1 MKAQWYRFQNAA
13 TDPTVAEIHIIDFIG
28 DWYQDAGN
36 RFWGENIGVTARAFV
51 DELAK
56 LPESVKALR
65 VHINSPGG
73 DVQAGIN
80 IANALREQAAKGRSV
95 ETVIDG
101 IAASIASVIA
111 MAGTRVSMADNAL
124 MMIHNPYSFSVG
136 TAAEMRKTAEV
147 LDAMRNQ
154 IVATYKWHATIDDA
168 DIVAMMDA
176 ETWMGA
182 DEALAAGFITEKVE
196 GLKAAASLPPVAV
209 AKLTVP
215 DAFKARFDAL
225 VAPAPKADAPAPTPA
240 PVAFDAAAVV
250 TACCDAGF
258 ADLAAELVRAQ
269 AAPDAVSAR
278 LEQARAERAAAQ
290 ARSEQITS
298 VCAKARVP
306 ELAAGY
312 IVGGMPV
319 DQVRAHLAVITAKLD
334 KVEIDGALPVDGQN
348 ARQKAA
354 ASWDA
359 VYARMKR

>member
-13 TDPTVAEIHIIDFIG
+13 TDPSIAEIHIIDFIG

-80 IANALREQAAKGRSV
+80 IANALREQTAKGRTV

-124 MMIHNPYSFSVG
+124 MMIHNPYSFNVG
-136 TAAEMRKTAEV
+136 TAAEMRKTADV

-168 DIVAMMDA
+168 DIIAMMDA

-196 GLKAAASLPPVAV
+196 GLQAAASLPPVAV

-215 DAFKARFDAL
+215 DAFRARFDAL
-225 VAPAPKADAPAPTPA
+225 VAPAPKTDPAPPA
-240 PVAFDAAAVV
+240 PAFDAAAVV
-250 TACCDAGF
+250 TACCEAGF
-258 ADLAAELVRAQ
+258 AELAADLVRAQ
-269 AAPDAVSAR
+269 ADTAAVTAR
-278 LEQARAERAAAQ
+278 LEQARADRAAAQ
-290 ARSEQITS
+290 ARVEQITS
-298 VCAKARVP
+298 VCATARVP

-312 IVGGMPV
+312 IAGGMPV
-319 DQVRAHLAVITAKLD
+319 DQVRAHLTVITAKLD
-334 KVEIDGALPVDGQN
+334 KVEIDGKLPLDGQN

-359 VYARMKR
+359 VFAPMRKQQ

>member
-13 TDPTVAEIHIIDFIG
+13 TDSTVAEIHIIDFIG

-80 IANALREQAAKGRSV
+80 IANALREQAAKGRTV

-124 MMIHNPYSFSVG
+124 MMIHNPYSFNVG
-136 TAAEMRKTAEV
+136 TAAEMRKTADV

-168 DIVAMMDA
+168 EIIAMMDA

-196 GLKAAASLPPVAV
+196 GLKAAASLPPVAL

-215 DAFKARFDAL
+215 DAFRARFDAL
-225 VAPAPKADAPAPTPA
+225 VAPAPKTDVPAPPA
-240 PVAFDAAAVV
+240 PAFDAAAVV

-258 ADLAAELVRAQ
+258 AELAAELVRAQ
-269 AAPDAVSAR
+269 ADTAAVTAR
-278 LEQARAERAAAQ
+278 LDRARADRAAAQ
-290 ARSEQITS
+290 ARTEQITA
-298 VCAKARVP
+298 VCASARVP

-312 IVGGMPV
+312 IAGGMPV
-319 DQVRAHLAVITAKLD
+319 DQVRTHLTVITAKLD

-359 VYARMKR
+359 VFAPMRKQQ